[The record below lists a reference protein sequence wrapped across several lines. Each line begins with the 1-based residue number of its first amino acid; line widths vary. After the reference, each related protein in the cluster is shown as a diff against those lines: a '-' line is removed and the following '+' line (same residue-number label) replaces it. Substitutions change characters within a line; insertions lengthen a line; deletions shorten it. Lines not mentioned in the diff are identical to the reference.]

1 MAQATP
7 RPGIID
13 CDVHPG
19 PKQIDEI
26 KAFMKP
32 PFKDRYSGGGRGF
45 FVNPGAPWADMAR
58 LDSKPPN
65 GDGPVTVEP
74 AKPPTAELLVAVT
87 YPVTVEADCIVL
99 HL

>member
-58 LDSKPPN
+58 AWTRSRRTAVVPSPSSPRSHRPPSCS
-65 GDGPVTVEP
+65 
-74 AKPPTAELLVAVT
+74 PP
-87 YPVTVEADCIVL
+87 
-99 HL
+99 